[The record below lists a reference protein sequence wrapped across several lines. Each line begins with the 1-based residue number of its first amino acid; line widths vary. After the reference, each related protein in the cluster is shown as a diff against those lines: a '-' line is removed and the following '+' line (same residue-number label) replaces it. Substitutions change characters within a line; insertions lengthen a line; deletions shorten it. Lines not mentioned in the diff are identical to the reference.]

1 MTMTTLSLRSPA
13 TRRAVRHYVEMWI
26 AMGLGMAVLG
36 PLVRLGFD
44 AAGWSAVLDRTD
56 WRAMIMATEMALPMA
71 AWMRVRRHGWG
82 SIAEMTVW
90 MYVPFAV
97 LLVPYWAGAI
107 SGGAL
112 MGIGHGLMGL
122 AMAVVVHRHRH
133 DH

>member
-1 MTMTTLSLRSPA
+1 MTTLSLRSA
-13 TRRAVRHYVEMWI
+13 TTRRAVLHYVEMWI

-82 SIAEMTVW
+82 SVAEMTAW

-97 LLVPYWAGAI
+97 LLVPYWAGVI

-122 AMAVVVHRHRH
+122 AMAVVVYRHRH